1 MYDPARIVHELAA
14 KVSRKRW
21 SGLQRSTAVP
31 YAKWVRFGFAVYAPD
46 SDPTVSFK
54 ASTKGTQMSVGRI
67 VAIVLL
73 VALNAFLSAAQS
85 RADYKLGP
93 QDKLRIKVYE
103 WRISTGQIHEWTALG
118 GEFVVGAGGTVS
130 LPLLGNMLATNR
142 TPSELAADIS
152 DRLQA
157 EIGLAK
163 RPETAVEVMQYRP
176 FYILGYVEKPGEY
189 NYRPGM
195 TVLEAMSVAG
205 GLYRAADFQ
214 RFAREAI
221 ASKGELQE
229 LIVERVALMSREARL
244 EAELANAE
252 KVTFPADFAEKTG
265 NGVAVDSM
273 REQELLFTSRRESL
287 RSKRESYSQ
296 VKSLLQREIKSM
308 EAKQATIQRQ
318 LGLARQ
324 ELEDVSKLVERGL
337 AITSR
342 RLGLEQTAAQFE
354 AAKLDL
360 DLAMLRAQQDISKTD
375 RDAADLTSQRQDEI
389 LVELGMVRGKLATTA
404 EKRITL
410 ERLIHDS
417 EVVAP
422 QRSSRIAE
430 LQQKPRLT
438 IVRRAGGGE
447 MQTIA
452 VRDGDP
458 VEPGDVVQVEMDIPP
473 DVGLARR

>member
-1 MYDPARIVHELAA
+1 
-14 KVSRKRW
+14 
-21 SGLQRSTAVP
+21 
-31 YAKWVRFGFAVYAPD
+31 
-46 SDPTVSFK
+46 
-54 ASTKGTQMSVGRI
+54 
-67 VAIVLL
+67 
-73 VALNAFLSAAQS
+73 
-85 RADYKLGP
+85 
-93 QDKLRIKVYE
+93 
-103 WRISTGQIHEWTALG
+103 
-118 GEFVVGAGGTVS
+118 
-130 LPLLGNMLATNR
+130 
-142 TPSELAADIS
+142 
-152 DRLQA
+152 
-157 EIGLAK
+157 
-163 RPETAVEVMQYRP
+163 
-176 FYILGYVEKPGEY
+176 
-189 NYRPGM
+189 
-195 TVLEAMSVAG
+195 
-205 GLYRAADFQ
+205 
-214 RFAREAI
+214 
-221 ASKGELQE
+221 
-229 LIVERVALMSREARL
+229 
-244 EAELANAE
+244 
-252 KVTFPADFAEKTG
+252 
-265 NGVAVDSM
+265 
-273 REQELLFTSRRESL
+273 
-287 RSKRESYSQ
+287 

-308 EAKQATIQRQ
+308 EAKQTTIQRQ

-375 RDAADLTSQRQDEI
+375 RDAADLTSRRQDEI
-389 LVELGMVRGKLATTA
+389 LVELGMARGRLATTA

-458 VEPGDVVQVEMDIPP
+458 VEPGDVVQVEVDIPP

>member
-1 MYDPARIVHELAA
+1 
-14 KVSRKRW
+14 
-21 SGLQRSTAVP
+21 
-31 YAKWVRFGFAVYAPD
+31 
-46 SDPTVSFK
+46 
-54 ASTKGTQMSVGRI
+54 
-67 VAIVLL
+67 
-73 VALNAFLSAAQS
+73 
-85 RADYKLGP
+85 
-93 QDKLRIKVYE
+93 
-103 WRISTGQIHEWTALG
+103 
-118 GEFVVGAGGTVS
+118 
-130 LPLLGNMLATNR
+130 
-142 TPSELAADIS
+142 
-152 DRLQA
+152 
-157 EIGLAK
+157 
-163 RPETAVEVMQYRP
+163 
-176 FYILGYVEKPGEY
+176 
-189 NYRPGM
+189 
-195 TVLEAMSVAG
+195 
-205 GLYRAADFQ
+205 
-214 RFAREAI
+214 
-221 ASKGELQE
+221 
-229 LIVERVALMSREARL
+229 
-244 EAELANAE
+244 
-252 KVTFPADFAEKTG
+252 
-265 NGVAVDSM
+265 M